1 MEQLEKMLP
10 RNASEVLKAH
20 PDYRDVKNGKAGRM
34 KHNCIYLTEW
44 PYRQNELKHVTAPG
58 I

>member
-1 MEQLEKMLP
+1 MLP